1 MNQEQSIRNSAVT
14 DRGQIRVRFDQLKRS
29 HQLSPIGL
37 PELIGLG
44 CAVFLAL
51 LTVFLY
57 FYFLVPARSR
67 VRSLELDRDRLQG
80 QLRAAREGLA
90 GSTSAGE
97 LVKTITASIDDF
109 ESNWLVAPSS
119 GRMSLY
125 VDLNDLIRSNGLR
138 NTAGPS
144 YTALPSIGTKTPQ
157 QVLAAAD
164 KQSTAKWQS
173 VYPGIAVSVTVEG
186 PYQNVRHFVHD
197 IETSRQFLVINA
209 VELETVTETSTS
221 AAPATSEE
229 TRPPVRGARP
239 PAGVSPGRSGAVTF
253 PPAAPGTRGALVSLR
268 LEMATYF
275 RRTVSDT
282 STSAP

>member
-1 MNQEQSIRNSAVT
+1 MNQEQSINNNAVAG
-14 DRGQIRVRFDQLKRS
+14 RGQIRIRFDQIKRS
-29 HQLSPIGL
+29 RQLSIIGA

-44 CAVFLAL
+44 CAIFLAL
-51 LTVFLY
+51 VTVFLY
-57 FYFLVPARSR
+57 LYLLVPARSR
-67 VRSLELDRDRLQG
+67 VHSLELDRDRLQG
-80 QLRAAREGLA
+80 QLRAAETNYTENTTTKETVDR
-90 GSTSAGE
+90 
-97 LVKTITASIDDF
+97 ITASLEDF
-109 ESNWLVAPSS
+109 ENNWLVGPSS

-125 VDLNDLIRSNGLR
+125 ADLNDLIRSNGLR

-144 YTALPSIGTKTPQ
+144 YTTLAPIGMKTPAE
-157 QVLAAAD
+157 VLASAD

-209 VELETVTETSTS
+209 VELETVTETSTM
-221 AAPATSEE
+221 AAPTLEE

-239 PAGVSPGRSGAVTF
+239 PAGVSPGRSGAVTS
-253 PPAAPGTRGALVSLR
+253 PPPAPGTRGALVSLR
-268 LEMATYF
+268 LEMATYI
-275 RRTVSDT
+275 RRAVSES